1 MLYNEINMSAL
12 PEMPRQRAGR
22 EAASRLRDAAIEE
35 LQPLHD
41 TLLDES
47 PQSFDGLVSFAID
60 KWHESSASAVA
71 TVQPLS
77 NDDERFAFYRNNIE
91 SNRIDL
97 SATAFGDA
105 MRLPDPQYLQSRMNP
120 EHHLT
125 YAPRIIIDGRVVGG
139 VQAAFNTTF
148 GKPIPEKTLE
158 SIWKDHTPAVKNV
171 LHEFDMLANPA
182 KLRSIGD
189 TLELLAPTTPNAF
202 VISWDMAGSTKM
214 ALSDKNYGALR
225 NYLLDAKGIF
235 NQLSAPYKGDYHDNG
250 DGQDMI
256 IWLPEGVDRADTT
269 SVASF
274 GHETVIPLL
283 EDIQQAQREL
293 VTSDY
298 TDINPQ
304 IRFAIGLAHVEKNHF
319 EGRTSRELWEI
330 DQVMNVAPRSAV
342 GYTKAARRVLGIL
355 SDDARTKK

>member
-1 MLYNEINMSAL
+1 MLYNENNMSVI
-12 PEMPRQRAGR
+12 PEIPRQRAGR
-22 EAASRLRDAAIEE
+22 EAASQLRAAAIEE

-41 TLLDES
+41 TLLNES

-77 NDDERFAFYRNNIE
+77 SDDERFAFYRNNIE

-105 MRLPDPQYLQSRMNP
+105 MRLRDPQYLQSRMNP
-120 EHHLT
+120 EHHMT
-125 YAPRIIIDGRVVGG
+125 YAPRIILDGRVVGG

-148 GKPIPEKTLE
+148 GELIPEKTLA
-158 SIWKDHTPAVKNV
+158 SIWKDHTPAVEHV
-171 LHEFDMLANPA
+171 LHEFDALANPA
-182 KLRSIGD
+182 KVRSIGD

-202 VISWDMAGSTKM
+202 VISWDMAGSTEM
-214 ALSDKNYGALR
+214 ALSEKNYGALR

-235 NQLSAPYKGDYHDNG
+235 NHLSAPYKGDYHDNG

-256 IWLPEGVDRADTT
+256 IWLPEGVDRADTD
-269 SVASF
+269 SVATF
-274 GHETVIPLL
+274 GHETVVPLL
-283 EDIQQAQREL
+283 EDIQSAQRQL
-293 VTSDY
+293 VASDY

-304 IRFAIGLAHVEKNHF
+304 IRFAVGLAHVEKNHF

-342 GYTKAARRVLGIL
+342 GYTKAARRVLGII
-355 SDDARTKK
+355 DQTNRIQK